1 MTGNAKNYSALSLSD
16 IFQSVD
22 FGSDLRNEWA
32 DAAAKELRRLHEA
45 NAELLEALGKYA
57 DLDNWNK
64 DQSGVDRVWL
74 EPDSSTR
81 AAYSGYYSARLAI
94 TKAVKSATG
103 ETE

>member
-1 MTGNAKNYSALSLSD
+1 MTKQPEAL
-16 IFQSVD
+16 QA
-22 FGSDLRNEWA
+22 A
-32 DAAAKELRRLHEA
+32 DALALWGLHEKANAVRRLHEV
-45 NAELLEALGKYA
+45 NVELLEALGKYA

-64 DQSGVDRVWL
+64 DQSGVERVWL

-94 TKAVKSATG
+94 TKAIKSVTG